1 MFVSEFKMRVRYGET
16 DQMGYMYHGNY
27 AQYYEVGRVEAL
39 RQLGTSYKALE
50 EEGVM
55 MPVLEIQSKFIR
67 PALYDDEITIRT
79 MLRELPKARVSF
91 EFELLDESGNLLHTA
106 TVHLAFV
113 RASDMRPIRCP
124 QSLLEVFKPYF
135 T

>member
-1 MFVSEFKMRVRYGET
+1 MFVSETKNRVRYGET

-27 AQYYEVGRVEAL
+27 AQYYEIGRVEAL

-50 EEGVM
+50 DEGVM

-79 MLRELPKARVSF
+79 ILREIPMARVTF
-91 EFELLDESGNLLHTA
+91 EFELRNEAGDLLHTA
-106 TVHLAFV
+106 TVRLAFV
-113 RASDMRPIRCP
+113 RSTDMRPIRCP
-124 QSLLEVFKPYF
+124 ESLLTVFKPYF
-135 T
+135 S